1 MGRKTI
7 VVESY
12 LPVLLVPIVSI
23 HSSQLTTN
31 HVVENEQKKQ

>member
-7 VVESY
+7 VVKSY
-12 LPVLLVPIVSI
+12 LPVLLVLIVFI
-23 HSSQLTTN
+23 YLLKLTN